1 MAQYDIVFIKN
12 DSVSGV
18 SYNEYKLQKPPGAGY
33 SLTQD
38 PTSGLLS
45 WVQAIIYRGTL
56 TGVVNLNDYVSP
68 GYYRVV
74 SLNASST
81 SLPDVDILDGML
93 TVTADSTSIIQ
104 LFQCYSRITNY
115 RPVAYTRG
123 KKASTWSSWTGYGAD
138 IMFPPAMTGTN
149 IITLVEDA
157 NDPTARLVTDSE
169 KVTWNGKLPS
179 TGLVVITQAAELGS
193 YTNQVNTLQ
202 ILQSTASKDAFMTFH
217 IAGDYAAH
225 FGLDYVTNDLFFG
238 GWSLGAVK
246 NRVWHA
252 GNTATL
258 KSSLGSMPASDVYA
272 WAKAST
278 KPSYS
283 WSEISSKPTTF
294 APIIGTGSTDAGRG
308 DYANIAYNHSQAAHA
323 PSNATAAGATGDA
336 HAGTAHA
343 PSNAQANADIT
354 KAEIEAKL
362 TGVVSSH
369 DHKFVINLQT
379 GTTYTLVLSDA
390 AKLIRCNNAAAIT
403 LTIPPNSSVAFDVG
417 TIITVE
423 QQGAGVITVA
433 PGSGV
438 TINSAKRKTDGQYA
452 VVQVYKVDTDV
463 WNVIG
468 GIE

>member
-74 SLNASST
+74 SLNVSS
-81 SLPDVDILDGML
+81 SNLPDVDILDGML

-123 KKASTWSSWTGYGAD
+123 KKGATWSTWTGYGAD

-157 NDPTARLVTDSE
+157 NDPTARLVTDAE
-169 KVTWNGKLPS
+169 KDEWDRKS
-179 TGLVVITQAAELGS
+179 TLALGTS
-193 YTNQVNTLQ
+193 
-202 ILQSTASKDAFMTFH
+202 STTAFR
-217 IAGDYAAH
+217 GDY
-225 FGLDYVTNDLFFG
+225 
-238 GWSLGAVK
+238 
-246 NRVWHA
+246 
-252 GNTATL
+252 GNTA
-258 KSSLGSMPASDVYA
+258 YA
-272 WAKAST
+272 
-278 KPSYS
+278 
-283 WSEISSKPTTF
+283 
-294 APIIGTGSTDAGRG
+294 
-308 DYANIAYNHSQAAHA
+308 HSQEPHA
-323 PSNATAAGATGDA
+323 P
-336 HAGTAHA
+336 
-343 PSNAQANADIT
+343 
-354 KAEIEAKL
+354 
-362 TGVVSSH
+362 VVFS
-369 DHKFVINLQT
+369 INSQT

-390 AKLIRCNNAAAIT
+390 AKLIRCSNASAIT
-403 LTIPPNSSVAFDVG
+403 LTIPPNSSVAFPVG

-452 VVQVYKVDTDV
+452 VVQIYKVDSDV